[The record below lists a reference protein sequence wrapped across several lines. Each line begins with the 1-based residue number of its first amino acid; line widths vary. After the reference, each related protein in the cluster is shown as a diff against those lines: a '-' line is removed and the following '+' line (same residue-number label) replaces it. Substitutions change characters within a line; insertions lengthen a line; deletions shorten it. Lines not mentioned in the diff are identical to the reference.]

1 MAKKRFPED
10 LKFAGEHV
18 RFAFDTWKPGTLG
31 ELQSRLEEVRDEM
44 ESFDSDVLIAD
55 HWDELTVAADYILLF
70 GDVAEQVEELD
81 LPLDFDYRLANVEE
95 DILQVEELIEGLGES
110 FKFADL
116 PKPKYMRKKKT
127 KAA

>member
-18 RFAFDTWKPGTLG
+18 RFAFDTWKPETLG
-31 ELQSRLEEVRDEM
+31 ELQTCLEEVRDEM
-44 ESFDSDVLIAD
+44 EGFDGDDLIAD
-55 HWDELTVAADYILLF
+55 HWDDLTIAAEYESMF
-70 GDVAEQVEELD
+70 GDPSDRGEDED
-81 LPLDFDYRLANVEE
+81 PLTFEYRMEYVNE
-95 DILQVEELIEGLGES
+95 DIEFVEELIEGLGET

-116 PKPKYMRKKKT
+116 PKPKYMQKKKT

>member
-1 MAKKRFPED
+1 MAKKRFPEE

-18 RFAFDTWKPGTLG
+18 RFAFDTWKPETLG
-31 ELQSRLEEVRDEM
+31 ELHTCLEEVREEM
-44 ESFDSDVLIAD
+44 ESFDGDDLIAD
-55 HWDELTVAADYILLF
+55 HWDELCIAGEYQSMF
-70 GDVAEQVEELD
+70 GDPSEWDDEHF
-81 LPLDFDYRLANVEE
+81 PLTFDYRMENVNE
-95 DILQVEELIEGLGES
+95 DIEFVEELIEGLGES

>member
-1 MAKKRFPED
+1 MAKKRFPEE

-18 RFAFDTWKPGTLG
+18 RFAFDTWKPETLG
-31 ELQSRLEEVRDEM
+31 ELHTCLEEVREEM
-44 ESFDSDVLIAD
+44 ESFDGDDLIAD
-55 HWDELTVAADYILLF
+55 HWDELSIAGEYQSMF
-70 GDVAEQVEELD
+70 GDPSEWDDEHF
-81 LPLDFDYRLANVEE
+81 PLTFDYRMENVNE
-95 DILQVEELIEGLGES
+95 DIEFVEELIEGLGES